1 MPESAGSG
9 RERPVRR
16 TTMANAYVL
25 IEVAPKKARAACGRI
40 AKLSGVCSVHLVT
53 GPYDIIALVEGKDP
67 AAIGKL
73 VMAKIQAVD
82 GVGRTITCVVV

>member
-1 MPESAGSG
+1 
-9 RERPVRR
+9 
-16 TTMANAYVL
+16 MASAYVL
-25 IEVAPKKARAACGRI
+25 IEAAPKKARAACGKI
-40 AKLSGVCSVHLVT
+40 AKLSGVCSAHLVT

>member
-1 MPESAGSG
+1 
-9 RERPVRR
+9 
-16 TTMANAYVL
+16 MANAYVL
-25 IEVAPKKARAACGRI
+25 IEAAPKKVRTVCGKI
-40 AKLSGVCSVHLVT
+40 SKLSGVCSAHLVT

>member
-1 MPESAGSG
+1 MPEGAGSG
-9 RERPVRR
+9 RELPVRR

>member
-1 MPESAGSG
+1 MPEAPGGQGVPSG
-9 RERPVRR
+9 DDWQCIRLDR
-16 TTMANAYVL
+16 NG
-25 IEVAPKKARAACGRI
+25 ARAACGRI

>member
-1 MPESAGSG
+1 MPKSAGSG